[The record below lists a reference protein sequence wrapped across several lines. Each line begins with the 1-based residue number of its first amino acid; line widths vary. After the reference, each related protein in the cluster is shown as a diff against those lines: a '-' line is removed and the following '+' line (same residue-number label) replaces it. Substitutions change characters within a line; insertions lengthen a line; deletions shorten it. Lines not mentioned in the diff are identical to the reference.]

1 MKLGSTEWIRFYK
14 KIIDSINFPIIILNS
29 SSEIIISNEKA
40 NTLFLIDESV
50 SNLEQIFK
58 LETVEK
64 LSGVFNKVLSENKK
78 EFIGKTLIQMKSGS
92 LLNYNATIDYLEL
105 NNTKYAC
112 LFFQPEKSD
121 ITGQTLEQINI
132 QNENA
137 LININDEAIKKLYY
151 DIKAQYPIT
160 LVGKKKIQVIIDQ
173 FDDPI
178 WIKDDQGKFILINKS
193 YARNL
198 GIESSQAEGKTDES
212 YQPSHLA
219 RVFRSVDQFV
229 LNSHSSVIIEGFRR
243 KIFTSEVVKKIIQI
257 PLITNLNNIFA
268 VFGVIKEVKALNDK
282 KREIFSLGTDFIHG
296 IPKPVVLFD
305 NGGYFKQCN
314 EEFCKFIGSKS
325 EELVSKRFI
334 DFFPFLI
341 SENIKSFI
349 ESELE
354 EDEIYI
360 DEDFN
365 PVESFSCSAK
375 FYLKKIST
383 KPDND
388 SGLIIFIDEVKIEE
402 ELQNL
407 IKNRGRM
414 FDILIQKNPDPIFI
428 YDKENLCFLE
438 VNDAAIKLY
447 GYSRDEFLQMDLTD
461 LYSPEDIQ
469 TLLDSFNLEAL
480 EGRFSKPFRHRK
492 KDGSTVLVEISK
504 TSFRFNDKE
513 AHFNIVKD
521 ITDRF
526 EKEKQNQMLKV
537 IFESTDDLVFS
548 TDPSGFITFINR
560 PVTEKLGFA
569 KAELIKSSFASLVP
583 DEDRGLVNTSIF
595 QTHLKD
601 TVNLNIQMKKADGHF
616 INSEISAT
624 PVLDFDGETDS
635 FTILVKPNEPAESRE
650 QPKEIIK
657 EIIKE
662 VIVEK
667 PVELE
672 SNKALPDAGFL
683 SGMFHEILTPMN
695 VIIGFSQE
703 LIDSVENPTEE
714 QKESADIINQNRI
727 KLKDAMNAIVEYS
740 EIIQNKYTLTIE
752 DISITQIIEKL
763 DKDIKEITGIN
774 DIQFGYGKI
783 SSSLNFKTDRQKFE
797 NLIFYLIKVVSRLS
811 KDKKVYFSS
820 YALEY
825 DLFLI
830 SISDQ
835 YGNSS
840 EYVSDVLDKI
850 FSEDKDPKDY
860 GLPKLTTSLAKT
872 LLTLLGGKFY
882 KSVSG
887 SMRNESGFVFPLTI
901 SSKSQSSF
909 EELPFLSPDSKVED
923 EQVPDE
929 IRDQKI
935 EVEDLSKTKEIE
947 RSVLE
952 EIPAIKESQKD
963 VFEEVPPI
971 ATELLSKIPDQV
983 EETKEETLINEQNE
997 IPNEE
1002 LEQAIETE
1010 KVSKVE
1016 EAESI
1021 ESTAALNVIEDK
1033 VKEEKP
1039 APIPKSLDLSKL
1051 RCLYIEDQVDSQIL
1065 FKVQTKGLKD
1075 VKFAVSFE
1083 ESQPLLLN
1091 QNFDFIVMD
1100 INLQGEYNGL
1110 DALKI
1115 IRTMPAYETIPVI
1128 AVTAYVL
1135 PGDKE
1140 KFIAAGFDDF
1150 VSKPIFREKMIE
1162 SMQNIFLNK

>member
-1 MKLGSTEWIRFYK
+1 MKSVSTEWIRIYK
-14 KIIDSINFPIIILNS
+14 KIIDSINSPVLILNS
-29 SSEIIISNEKA
+29 SSEIISSNEKA
-40 NTLFLIDESV
+40 NSLFLIDESI
-50 SNLEQIFK
+50 SFLEQIFK
-58 LETVEK
+58 IETVEQ
-64 LSGVFNKVLSENKK
+64 LSGVFSKVLSENKK
-78 EFIGKTLIQMKSGS
+78 EFIGETLVQLKSGS
-92 LLNYNATIDYLEL
+92 LLNYNATIDCLEL
-105 NNTKYAC
+105 NDNKYVC
-112 LFFQPEKSD
+112 LFFRSENADQSEQS
-121 ITGQTLEQINI
+121 LEQINI

-137 LININDEAIKKLYY
+137 VINLNDEPIKKLFY

-173 FDDPI
+173 FEDPV
-178 WIKDDQGKFILINKS
+178 WIKDDQGRFILINKS

-212 YQPSHLA
+212 YLPSHLA
-219 RVFRSVDQFV
+219 QVFRSVDQFI

-243 KIFTSEVVKKIIQI
+243 KIFTSEVVKRIIQI
-257 PLITNLNNIFA
+257 PLTTNLNQIFA
-268 VFGVIKEVKALNDK
+268 VFGVVKEVEAGKNK
-282 KREIFSLGTDFIHG
+282 NQENFILGTEFIHG
-296 IPKPVVLFD
+296 IPKPVVIFD

-314 EEFCKFIGSKS
+314 EEFSKFIGSKS
-325 EELVSKRFI
+325 EELLSKRFVDI
-334 DFFPFLI
+334 FSFLI
-341 SENIKSFI
+341 SENIRSFI
-349 ESELE
+349 ESEIK
-354 EDEIYI
+354 EDEIYV
-360 DEDFN
+360 DKDLN
-365 PVESFSCSAK
+365 PVESFSCFAK
-375 FYLKKIST
+375 FYLKKISIKT
-383 KPDND
+383 DLD
-388 SGLIIFIDEVKIEE
+388 SGLIIFIDEVQKEE
-402 ELQNL
+402 EPQNL
-407 IKNRGRM
+407 IKTRGRM

-428 YDKENLCFLE
+428 YNKEDLCFLE
-438 VNDAAIKLY
+438 VNEAAIKLY

-492 KDGSTVLVEISK
+492 KDGSTILVEISK
-504 TSFRFNDKE
+504 TSFQFNDKE

-521 ITDRF
+521 ITDSF
-526 EKEKQNQMLKV
+526 EKEKQNQMLKA
-537 IFESTDDLVFS
+537 IFESTDDLVFN
-548 TDPSGFITFINR
+548 TDASGFIAFINR
-560 PVTEKLGFA
+560 PVSEKLGYT
-569 KAELIKSSFASLVP
+569 KEELIKSSFASLVP

-601 TVNLNIQMKKADGHF
+601 TVNLNIQMKKADGHYVDT
-616 INSEISAT
+616 EISAT
-624 PVLDFDGETDS
+624 PVIDFDGETDS
-635 FTILVKPNEPAESRE
+635 FTILVKLHESVLSQE
-650 QPKEIIK
+650 KPEKVVKEIIK
-657 EIIKE
+657 D

-667 PVELE
+667 PIHSVTNQ
-672 SNKALPDAGFL
+672 SYPDSSFL

-703 LIDSVENPTEE
+703 LVDSIKEPSLE

-727 KLKDAMNAIVEYS
+727 KLMDAMNAVVEYS
-740 EIIQNKYTLTIE
+740 EIIQNKYTLTAE

-783 SSSLNFKTDRQKFE
+783 SSSLNFQSDRQKFE

-835 YGNSS
+835 YGSSS
-840 EYVSDVLDKI
+840 EYVSDIIDKI

-872 LLTLLGGKFY
+872 LLSLLGGKFH

-901 SSKSQSSF
+901 SSKSQSLF
-909 EELPFLSPDSKVED
+909 EELPSVSSDTSIDGAKVSDEIGDRKTKVENL
-923 EQVPDE
+923 P
-929 IRDQKI
+929 
-935 EVEDLSKTKEIE
+935 KTEEIE
-947 RSVLE
+947 KPVSE
-952 EIPAIKESQKD
+952 EIPAAKELQKD
-963 VFEEVPPI
+963 IFEEVPPI
-971 ATELLSKIPDQV
+971 ATELLSKISDQTEETTVETPVTEQIELPNEEVEKALETNKASNV
-983 EETKEETLINEQNE
+983 EET
-997 IPNEE
+997 
-1002 LEQAIETE
+1002 
-1010 KVSKVE
+1010 
-1016 EAESI
+1016 
-1021 ESTAALNVIEDK
+1021 ESTDLAEALNVTEDE
-1033 VKEEKP
+1033 VKEERP

-1065 FKVQTKGLKD
+1065 FKVQMKGLKD

-1083 ESQPLLLN
+1083 ESQPLLVN
-1091 QNFDFIVMD
+1091 HNFDFIVMD

-1115 IRTMPAYETIPVI
+1115 IRTMPAYQTIPVI

-1162 SMQNIFLNK
+1162 SMEVIFLNK

>member
-1 MKLGSTEWIRFYK
+1 MKLGSIDWIKLYK
-14 KIIDSINFPIIILNS
+14 QIVDNINVPVLILNS
-29 SSEIIISNEKA
+29 DAKIISSNEKA
-40 NTLFLIDESV
+40 NTLFLIDESI
-50 SNLEQIFK
+50 SSLDQIFK
-58 LETVEK
+58 IETVEK
-64 LSGVFNKVLSENKK
+64 LSEVLSKVLSENKK
-78 EFIGKTLIQMKSGS
+78 EVINGTLVQLKDGS
-92 LLNYNATIDYLEL
+92 LLTCNATINCLEL
-105 NNTKYAC
+105 NDNKFAC
-112 LFFQPEKSD
+112 LFFRSENDDQSE
-121 ITGQTLEQINI
+121 QTLERINI
-132 QNENA
+132 QNENV
-137 LININDEAIKKLYY
+137 LINLNDESIKKLYY

-160 LVGKKKIQVIIDQ
+160 LVGKKKIQILIDQ
-173 FDDPI
+173 SEIPI
-178 WIKDDQGKFILINKS
+178 WIKDDQGRFVVINKS
-193 YARNL
+193 YARSL
-198 GIESSQAEGKTDES
+198 GIDSSQAEGKTDET
-212 YQPSHLA
+212 YLPSHLA
-219 RVFRSVDQFV
+219 QVIGSVDKFII
-229 LNSHSSVIIEGFRR
+229 NSHSSVIIEGFRR
-243 KIFTSEVVKKIIQI
+243 KIFASEVVKRITQI
-257 PLITNLNNIFA
+257 PLTNNLNQIFA
-268 VFGVIKEVKALNDK
+268 VFGVVKEIETPKDEKQQN
-282 KREIFSLGTDFIHG
+282 FSLGTDFIHG
-296 IPKPVVLFD
+296 IPKPVALFD
-305 NGGYFKQCN
+305 NAGFLEQCN

-325 EELVSKRFI
+325 EKLLSKRFV
-334 DFFPFLI
+334 DCFPFLI

-349 ESELE
+349 DSEIR

-360 DEDFN
+360 DKNLN
-365 PVESFSCSAK
+365 PVESFSSFAK
-375 FYLKKIST
+375 IYLKKISS
-383 KPDND
+383 KSDIK
-388 SGLIIFIDEVKIEE
+388 SSLIIFIDVVQKEE

-407 IKNRGRM
+407 IRNRGRM

-492 KDGSTVLVEISK
+492 KDGTTILVEISK

-521 ITDRF
+521 ITDSI
-526 EKEKQNQMLKV
+526 EKEKQNQMLKA
-537 IFESTDDLVFS
+537 IFESTDDLVFK
-548 TDPSGFITFINR
+548 TDASGFISFINR
-560 PVTEKLGFA
+560 PVSDKLGYT
-569 KAELIKSSFASLVP
+569 KDELFKSSFASLVP

-595 QTHLKD
+595 QAHLKD
-601 TVNLNIQMKKADGHF
+601 TINLNIQIKKADGHF
-616 INSEISAT
+616 LDAEVSAT
-624 PVLDFDGETDS
+624 PVIDFDDETDS
-635 FTILVKPNEPAESRE
+635 FTILVKLHESAISHE
-650 QPKEIIK
+650 QPKEIVK

-667 PVELE
+667 PTE
-672 SNKALPDAGFL
+672 SVSNNSYPDPGFL

-703 LIDSVENPTEE
+703 LVDSIETPSAE
-714 QKESADIINQNRI
+714 QKESADIINQNRL
-727 KLKDAMNAIVEYS
+727 KLMDTMNSVVEYS
-740 EIIQNKYTLTIE
+740 EIIQNKFTLNVE

-783 SSSLNFKTDRQKFE
+783 SSSLNFQSDRQKFE

-825 DLFLI
+825 NLFLV

-840 EYVSDVLDKI
+840 DSVSDVLEKI
-850 FSEDKDPKDY
+850 FAEDRDPKDY

-872 LLTLLGGKFY
+872 LLLLLGGKFH

-887 SMRNESGFVFPLTI
+887 SMRNEAGFVFPLTI
-901 SSKSQSSF
+901 SSKPKSTL
-909 EELPFLSPDSKVED
+909 EELPSDSTNVSIEELKVSEEMANRITEAID
-923 EQVPDE
+923 
-929 IRDQKI
+929 
-935 EVEDLSKTKEIE
+935 STEIE
-947 RSVLE
+947 EKISE
-952 EIPAIKESQKD
+952 EDAAEKELKPD
-963 VFEEVPPI
+963 IFEEVPPI
-971 ATELLSKIPDQV
+971 ATELLSKIPV
-983 EETKEETLINEQNE
+983 LTEETTMETSVSEQIE
-997 IPNEE
+997 LPNEE
-1002 LEQAIETE
+1002 AVPTLETGKA
-1010 KVSKVE
+1010 SSVE
-1016 EAESI
+1016 EVESPQLTETSDAAE
-1021 ESTAALNVIEDK
+1021 EE
-1033 VKEEKP
+1033 VKEEPVP
-1039 APIPKSLDLSKL
+1039 APKSLDISKL

-1065 FKVQTKGLKD
+1065 FKVQLKGLKD

-1083 ESQPLLLN
+1083 ESQPLLAN
-1091 QNFDFIVMD
+1091 YNFDFIVMD

-1115 IRTMPAYETIPVI
+1115 IRTMPAYQTTPVI

-1162 SMQNIFLNK
+1162 SMENIFMNK